1 MPSRFPCHSLCSPRP
16 ANTARLDP
24 GSDGRKTPP
33 SGDASMCD
41 GIDVVTAVDGE
52 VAPGFERVREAFG
65 RNFEHD
71 GDVGAAVCVYRHGR
85 KVADL
90 WGGVADNG
98 TGREWTRDT
107 DRKSTRLNSSH
118 PSISYAVFCLK
129 KKKKQKKDYQI
140 HE

>member
-1 MPSRFPCHSLCSPRP
+1 MSLTLLAAAREHSPARPRIRWEENPTIRPVSARARRF
-16 ANTARLDP
+16 NP
-24 GSDGRKTPP
+24 GAWRAGERDH
-33 SGDASMCD
+33 
-41 GIDVVTAVDGE
+41 DVVTAVDGE

-71 GDVGAAVCVYRHGR
+71 DDVGAAVCVYRHGR

-107 DRKSTRLNSSH
+107 LPLADLLAWD
-118 PSISYAVFCLK
+118 PM
-129 KKKKQKKDYQI
+129 
-140 HE
+140 